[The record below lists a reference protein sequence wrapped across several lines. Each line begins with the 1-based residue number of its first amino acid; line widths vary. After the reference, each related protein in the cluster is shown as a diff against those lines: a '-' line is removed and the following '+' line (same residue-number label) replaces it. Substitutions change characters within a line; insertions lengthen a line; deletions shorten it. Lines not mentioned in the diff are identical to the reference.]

1 MVMGL
6 YWLSSNGFTQVAPAV
21 YNGQDDPEVIN
32 LERVVAGLLQ
42 TSSKGGSFTTG
53 MINGIADYMSACGI
67 GPDLY
72 TFTGIPNPNLAWLSE
87 QLAPNVSETAQ
98 TIVLANF
105 AVGWFSISTTKKNYM
120 ENEGGHVL
128 APLTVD
134 LTGGTVTINNA
145 FPDSFEDVP
154 NLPSSNPQ
162 TVQIAQMPS
171 GWTLEGLTKASE
183 DYAHVVTDTLTERG
197 VYAVL
202 WQGQAWAISASAL
215 PSTSGYEPSTWT
227 IDQPKTIN
235 TNGGTLTVVA
245 PIMGLGGIEKYG
257 EGTLLLT
264 NTDQLMGRNVVG
276 GGTLASTRTSGT
288 PFGNYSITLMGG
300 GNLEFRP
307 DASTGQSVNAEIAS
321 GSHGT
326 LVLDAGGGSL
336 TLSGSGSYRVVIG
349 GNDDGALANIVR
361 NSGGTLVIAPGGGVA
376 ELGQTQQ
383 LLVAG
388 TAANLP
394 VVTNGIVAPYMV
406 GVDDDTASSG
416 KFLTY
421 SASAGFAS
429 ATTVSSAEVGIN
441 GVSADA
447 VYEVVDSQAVESGGV
462 PQVAALEVN
471 GGAITGAD
479 ASLLVGSQAS
489 SDVAGLIMNGGSIAT
504 ASLSFGAAEGL
515 IYSNMA
521 DGGSQIAAAINGSAG
536 LTLFGP
542 GTLTLSG
549 DSSATLSG
557 PVLINSGTLIAGG
570 SGGSATGA
578 GEVQVFS
585 TATLEVTGAVTGG
598 IVVGQS
604 GTLFM
609 NGGTVSGP
617 VTIAATSSDTPAPGG
632 ILQGSGTI
640 SGATSIGGI
649 IQSGPQA
656 GLITFTGETTI
667 AGGSSFYWR
676 LQKLVD
682 NSDPG
687 SEPGVYWNALQFNS
701 PDTSVGG
708 DNTYLS
714 FFLDFSALGA
724 DPDGGDTFWKSSHSW
739 TLFTYAAEGG
749 IFYWAPEN
757 FYFESGSFNII
768 WDNWVATLQW
778 TPAASPQS
786 LADRWRAAAQA
797 RNR

>member
-6 YWLSSNGFTQVAPAV
+6 YWLSGNGFTQVAPAV
-21 YNGQDDPEVIN
+21 YNGHDDPAAIN
-32 LERVVAGLLQ
+32 LERVVAGLMQ
-42 TSSKGGSFTTG
+42 TSSEGGSFTVG
-53 MINGIADYMSACGI
+53 MTNGIADYLSACGI
-67 GPDLY
+67 APDLY
-72 TFTGIPNPNLAWLSE
+72 TFTGVPNPDLAWLAG
-87 QLAPNVSETAQ
+87 QLAPNVSETSQ

-105 AVGWFSISTTKKNYM
+105 AVGWFSISKTKTNYM

-128 APLTVD
+128 APLTVN

-162 TVQIAQMPS
+162 IVQIAQMPS
-171 GWTLEGLTKASE
+171 GWTLEGLTKPSE
-183 DYAHVVTDTLTERG
+183 DYSHVITDTLTERG
-197 VYAVL
+197 VYPVL

-245 PIMGLGGIEKYG
+245 PIAGLGGLEKYG

-264 NTDQLMGRNVVG
+264 NTNQLMGLNTVG

-288 PFGNYSITLMGG
+288 PFGNYRITLVSGG
-300 GNLEFRP
+300 TLALVP
-307 DASTGQSVNAEIAS
+307 DGSTGQSVNVEIAS
-321 GSHGT
+321 GTHGS
-326 LVLDAGGGSL
+326 LVLGAGGGAL
-336 TLSGSGSYRVVIG
+336 ELSGSCSYQVVIG
-349 GNDDGALANIVR
+349 GNDDGTLANIVR
-361 NSGGTLVIAPGGGVA
+361 NAGGTLVIAPGAGAA

-388 TAANLP
+388 TGANLP
-394 VVTNGIVAPYMV
+394 VVTNGIVSPYILAE
-406 GVDDDTASSG
+406 DDDAASSG

-421 SASAGFAS
+421 SASDGFAC
-429 ATTVSSAEVGIN
+429 AATVSSADVGIN

-479 ASLLVGSQAS
+479 ASILVGSQAS
-489 SDVAGLIMNGGSIAT
+489 GDIAGLIVNGGSIAT

-515 IYSNMA
+515 IYSNSTEA
-521 DGGSQIAAAINGSAG
+521 GSQIAAAIAGSAG

-557 PVLINSGTLIAGG
+557 TVQVNSGTLIAGG

-578 GEVQVFS
+578 GEVQVFGA
-585 TATLEVTGAVTGG
+585 ATLEVTGTVTGG
-598 IVVGQS
+598 AVVGQS

-617 VTIAATSSDTPAPGG
+617 VTIAATSTDSPAPGG

-640 SGATSIGGI
+640 SGAASIGGI
-649 IQSGPQA
+649 IQSGPEA
-656 GLITFTGETTI
+656 GLITFTGKTSI
-667 AGGSSFYWR
+667 AGTSSFYWR

-682 NSDPG
+682 DSDPG

-708 DNTYLS
+708 DNSYLLV
-714 FFLDFSALGA
+714 FLDFSALGA

-739 TLFTYAAEGG
+739 TLFTYTANAGF
-749 IFYWAPEN
+749 FYWAPEN
-757 FYFESGSFNII
+757 FYFESGSFNIV
-768 WDNWVATLQW
+768 WDNWVATLTW

-786 LADRWRAAAQA
+786 LADRWRAAARA